1 MYSTL
6 SRISAGLGLV
16 PGRGRGLGVWPGQA
30 GWREWSL
37 FTLVTAAQGALGPA
51 AGDRGAALLQVGA
64 DVAGRIQG

>member
-6 SRISAGLGLV
+6 SRISAGLGLL
-16 PGRGRGLGVWPGQA
+16 PGRGLGVWPGQA

-51 AGDRGAALLQVGA
+51 AGDRGAALLQVGTHI
-64 DVAGRIQG
+64 VGSIQR